1 MLRQIILTAV
11 LSALARLASSQ
22 TTDCSSLTCT
32 TSGGHII
39 VTRESDAPS
48 GTSAMNIIALG
59 VANQCPGSDIAETPY
74 PAELD
79 PYLSSEQEGVGN
91 LTELVL
97 DYQSCCPDSKIVLMG
112 YSQVSH
118 CLGGLWRYL
127 CKFDSSVIMTDSHF
141 VDETL
146 GSSSHRRFPV
156 RDVRDRIPDD
166 GGLCLQCD

>member
-1 MLRQIILTAV
+1 MFRKLVSGVCLAAILGM
-11 LSALARLASSQ
+11 RLVASQS
-22 TTDCSSLTCT
+22 TDCSSLECT

-39 VTRESDAPS
+39 VTRESGAPS

-59 VANQCPGSDIAETPY
+59 VTNQCPGSDIAETPY

-112 YSQVSH
+112 YSQVRSTIRYYVVDESH
-118 CLGGLWRYL
+118 GT
-127 CKFDSSVIMTDSHF
+127 KSQDTDSHMKLRAPKSLPTF
-141 VDETL
+141 YV
-146 GSSSHRRFPV
+146 
-156 RDVRDRIPDD
+156 
-166 GGLCLQCD
+166 GLRSRVSRPRMPMPLM